1 MLEHDA
7 TQTLHARTIVEMAGG
22 VWVGLQHTF
31 VADHPLV
38 LFRSGGAN
46 LMSLPYDE
54 FFTVNAVQ
62 EKMNG
67 R

>member
-31 VADHPLV
+31 VADHPMV
-38 LFRSGGAN
+38 LFRSDAN
-46 LMSLPYDE
+46 LLSLPYDE